1 MKIVLDTNVF
11 VSGLLAPAG
20 APGQIVGA
28 WLEARFDLAMS
39 PEQLAEVGR
48 VLAYPRIQKVLR
60 WDEKRIEEFLRQ
72 LYVRAEMIDISTIVV
87 HLPSD
92 RDDEPIL
99 ATLIAARADFLVTGD
114 RELLKA
120 RERYAIETPAEFIR
134 RL

>member
-20 APGQIVGA
+20 APGQIVSA
-28 WLEARFDLAMS
+28 WLGARFDVAMS
-39 PEQLAEVGR
+39 LEQLAEVGR
-48 VLAYPRIQKVLR
+48 VLAYPKIQRGLR

-72 LYVRAEMIDISTIVV
+72 LYIRTEIIDISATVV
-87 HLPSD
+87 DLPSD

-99 ATLIAARADFLVTGD
+99 ATLVAARADLLVTGD